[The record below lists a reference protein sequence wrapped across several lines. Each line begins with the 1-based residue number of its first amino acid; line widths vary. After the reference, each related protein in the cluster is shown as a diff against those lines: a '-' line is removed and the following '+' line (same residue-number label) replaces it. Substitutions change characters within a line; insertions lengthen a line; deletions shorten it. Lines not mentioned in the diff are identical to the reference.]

1 MSTTQLIACRGC
13 GEPLASLNIVT
24 MEYKEILTRGI
35 RELDDK
41 GKWRD
46 SKEAKT
52 YGKSKDAQSKDSGNR
67 KAPES
72 DGLSVLVCG
81 KCGTSNNL

>member
-1 MSTTQLIACRGC
+1 MSTTQLLNCRAC
-13 GEPLASLNIVT
+13 GEPLASLNIDK

-35 RELDDK
+35 RELDNK

-67 KAPES
+67 KASE
-72 DGLSVLVCG
+72 DIATAIVCG